1 MKRSSIAA
9 VITGIFAITLV
20 LVVCLFYLVS
30 TTPSFGALGAE
41 VLRNSIGDRPVAIL
55 EMVYLQVQDNI
66 QQTRYG
72 LGIEQAQAP
81 WEVEQYQTPT
91 SLKNEPTETLIATSR
106 SEKKQPAEFFDAST
120 PTAGM
125 YQGIGSPSAT
135 AEPATPTIEPTPTQ
149 WLPVQ
154 IETSGSLEGE
164 GIWSPYIHNA
174 DGETV
179 AYRTFVQPD
188 PDRPYSI
195 VAIVAFDLS
204 KIRLNYV
211 LGFEEPYN
219 PEAPKRSGKIPE
231 EHKTPGVLLAA
242 FNGGFKS
249 QHGGS
254 GAMQSGLVV
263 LPARDG
269 LGTVA
274 MYQDGSL
281 ELGEWGTEIVDTGN
295 MAAWR
300 QNGPLV
306 VQDGEINP
314 RIYNN
319 DPKDWGYTVDDV
331 SPTLRS
337 ALGISEDQSTL
348 YYLAGPKMTMEALAK
363 SMLEARVWDGIQ
375 LDINNYWVHFIAYPP
390 DLSDLQ
396 PEPLLHELMI
406 ENLDRYLYAYG
417 RDYFYVTPRY

>member
-1 MKRSSIAA
+1 MKKSSIILSLA
-9 VITGIFAITLV
+9 GILLLTLV
-20 LVVCLFYLVS
+20 CAASLFYLIS
-30 TTPSFGALGAE
+30 STPSVGAQGAE
-41 VLRNSIGDRPVAIL
+41 VLRSVLGDRPVAAL
-55 EMVYLQVQDNI
+55 EMIYLRVGDSI
-66 QQTRYG
+66 QQAKYG
-72 LGIEQAQAP
+72 LGLEQAQAP
-81 WEVEQYQTPT
+81 WEVLEYQPPT
-91 SLKNEPTETLIATSR
+91 SVGFEPTGTLVADAVSKT
-106 SEKKQPAEFFDAST
+106 KQPVESIEEST
-120 PTAGM
+120 PATGLD
-125 YQGIGSPSAT
+125 QGSGLPSVT
-135 AEPATPTIEPTPTQ
+135 PEPPTPTVEPMPIQ
-149 WLPVQ
+149 WFPSS
-154 IETSGSLEGE
+154 IDTSGSLEGE
-164 GIWSPYIHNA
+164 GEWSPYFENA
-174 DGETV
+174 GGETV

-204 KIRLNYV
+204 KIKLNFV

-231 EHKTPGVLLAA
+231 EHKIPGILLAA
-242 FNGGFKS
+242 FNGGFKA

-263 LPARDG
+263 LPPRDG

-281 ELGEWGTEIVDTGN
+281 ELGEWGAEINQTDD

-337 ALGISEDQSTL
+337 ALGISEDQHTL
-348 YYLAGPKMTMEALAK
+348 YYLTGPKLTMEALAMSLK
-363 SMLEARVWDGIQ
+363 EAGVWDGIQ
-375 LDINNYWVHFIAYPP
+375 LDINNYWVHFVVYPT
-390 DLSDLQ
+390 DLNELQ
-396 PEPLLHELMI
+396 AEPLLPELMI
-406 ENLDRYLYAYG
+406 ENLDRYLYAFG
-417 RDYFYVTPRY
+417 RDYFYVTPRE